1 MTSRNSRTAGR
12 ALALGAALV
21 LALAPAIAEARASK
35 GTSSGNRGARTE
47 SAAPATS
54 TAPGATQGFQRSTGP
69 SQAAPSAG
77 VNRPATRAA
86 PAAGGMFSSP
96 LARGIMGG
104 LIGAG
109 IFGLLSGSGLF
120 SGLGGLASIMGLM
133 LQIALLAGLA
143 WLAVSW
149 WRRRQQP
156 AAAASAYGRSE
167 PMDGGPQPYAAPYS
181 ANEAPRSAL
190 GGLGGALGGGLGGA
204 SAGTGSGFGSQTRP
218 LKIDG
223 PDFEAFEKLLV
234 EVQQAYANEDV
245 GHLRKIATAEM
256 AGYFADDIADQHK
269 KNLVAKSGNVKL
281 LQGDLS
287 EAWTENSGDYAT
299 VAMRFE
305 MIDALVDR
313 DTGKLVEGD
322 LHKPQEIT
330 EVWTFVR
337 APGAGPQAWT
347 LSAIQQVA

>member
-12 ALALGAALV
+12 IVAGRALALSAALV
-21 LALAPAIAEARASK
+21 LVLAPAIAEARASK
-35 GTSSGNRGARTE
+35 GTSSGNRGMRTE
-47 SAAPATS
+47 SAAPSTA
-54 TAPGATQGFQRSTGP
+54 TAPGSTQGFQRSTGP

-77 VNRPATRAA
+77 VNRPATPAA

-133 LQIALLAGLA
+133 VQIALLAGLA
-143 WLAVSW
+143 YLAVTW

-156 AAAASAYGRSE
+156 AGATAGYERSM
-167 PMDGGPQPYAAPYS
+167 PVDGPQPGAQ
-181 ANEAPRSAL
+181 NDAPRSAL
-190 GGLGGALGGGLGGA
+190 GGLGSGLGGGA

-218 LKIDG
+218 LKIEG
-223 PDFEAFEKLLV
+223 QDFEAFEKLLS
-234 EVQQAYANEDV
+234 EVQQAYSNEDI

-256 AGYFADDIADQHK
+256 AGYFADDIADQQK
-269 KNLVAKSGNVKL
+269 KGLVAKSGNVKL

-305 MIDALVDR
+305 MIDALVER

-322 LHKPQEIT
+322 LHKAQEIT

-337 APGAGPQAWT
+337 APGASPQGWT